1 MRIRPDGIV
10 IAIDGPSGAGKSTIA
25 RLLAEAL
32 GYIQIDTGAM
42 YRAAALLLLQAS
54 IDLENSAEVKQF
66 CQNLD
71 IQLELVSGRQI
82 VLANGADVT
91 DLIRTSEM
99 SLLTSKTSTL
109 KPVREAMLKA
119 QQDMGTAGGVVL
131 EGRDIGTVV
140 FPDAEIKFYLSASVE
155 ERARRRFEELVLKG
169 ELVTLA
175 DTVADVTR
183 RDRQDS
189 ERDIAPLR
197 QADDAI
203 LIDSSKISVD
213 EVLTM
218 MVAICRAKIESMES
232 SKWK

>member
-25 RLLAEAL
+25 RLLAENL

-42 YRAAALLLLQAS
+42 YRAAALMLLQAG
-54 IDLENSAEVKQF
+54 IDLENPEEVKRF
-66 CQNLD
+66 CQNLN
-71 IQLELVSGRQI
+71 IRLELVSGRQI
-82 VLANGADVT
+82 VRANGTDVT
-91 DLIRTSEM
+91 NLIRTPEM

-119 QQDMGTAGGVVL
+119 QQDLGTGGGVVL

-155 ERARRRFEELVLKG
+155 ERARRRFEELTLKG
-169 ELVTLA
+169 EPVTLA

-203 LIDSSKISVD
+203 LIDSSRLSVE
-213 EVLTM
+213 EVLAG
-218 MVAICRAKIESMES
+218 MVAICRSKIEIMES
-232 SKWK
+232 SEWK